1 MFLLLLTIYY
11 WLLSINNNQD
21 FNCFL
26 IVYILF
32 IIINVFARY
41 PYDTRIINTKLY
53 IFDWLKIITKDK
65 IVFINIIGNIIL
77 FIPMGYLF
85 KTLKINL
92 LYSIIPILLIEI
104 IQYFTKLGIFDFTDI
119 LLNMIGTIL
128 GILIKRKE
136 HYGRKQR

>member
-65 IVFINIIGNIIL
+65 IV
-77 FIPMGYLF
+77 
-85 KTLKINL
+85 
-92 LYSIIPILLIEI
+92 
-104 IQYFTKLGIFDFTDI
+104 
-119 LLNMIGTIL
+119 
-128 GILIKRKE
+128 
-136 HYGRKQR
+136 